1 MTSKEDFW
9 TLDIKLDTKVQNFPD
24 IGNPLNHK

>member
-9 TLDIKLDTKVQNFPD
+9 TLDIKLDTKVRKFPD